1 MPLHSEVRVCA
12 ARHATMAVR
21 NVLAR
26 MAIGAG
32 TSGHRQ
38 TLGAAQGKKG
48 DLEGWDADLPRHR
61 SPSSTRGAFRA
72 RVQFR
77 VHQRAFG
84 GGGSARDLLVCS
96 AGRWREAPSTAS
108 GTLSHESA
116 RASYLGDGHRA
127 TGSHDPRRRRI
138 DECRDGVPERGCF
151 LNDRRRILCAAANR
165 IMKVH
170 PSTGPAHG
178 CASSHADDGRPL
190 AWAVAIGCDTA
201 SCASRQHRRDQEP
214 GDRATCA
221 DEKHR

>member
-1 MPLHSEVRVCA
+1 MQPVTQRWRSATSWRAWRSAPEPAGTAKLWVQPKGRRGISKAGTRICRVIDRRVVHAVLFGRECNSESISVLLAVVGVLGICSCA
-12 ARHATMAVR
+12 ARA
-21 NVLAR
+21 
-26 MAIGAG
+26 AG
-32 TSGHRQ
+32 EKR
-38 TLGAAQGKKG
+38 
-48 DLEGWDADLPRHR
+48 
-61 SPSSTRGAFRA
+61 
-72 RVQFR
+72 
-77 VHQRAFG
+77 
-84 GGGSARDLLVCS
+84 
-96 AGRWREAPSTAS
+96 PSTAS

-116 RASYLGDGHRA
+116 RASYLGDGHRV